1 MKRICTVILCLC
13 LILTGCKG
21 NKDKVNEN
29 IANNTNQT
37 QENNTGKVT
46 PAPTPMEE
54 DATQEG
60 FLHLDSEWTSVE
72 TVKPEKAAYTR
83 PSFEAKVAN
92 YKIAKDLSNVE
103 NIKQFS
109 GFTKDQIKK
118 LVNNGFVVLPSQ
130 TTKMYY
136 TYDSNEYTGIPN
148 FITADSVLHLYHQ
161 FYDKSLINVESEY
174 LYDDLELMTNQMLNK
189 SLLLL
194 NTLEDEQLKELQKKN
209 VIYYLT
215 ARMLMLKST
224 EVPVTVDEG
233 LLAVAKKEY
242 ELCNKAEGIATSP
255 LLNKDIDYSQ
265 FTVRGH
271 YTRTE
276 ELGRFFRT
284 MMWFGTVPYA
294 FYSNN
299 EYQYENVL
307 QALLISYMTFA
318 KSEQTSDAELW
329 TNIYLPTSQYVGV
342 SDDIDVFTMNQLR
355 KKVYGEKED
364 PNLFNDDE
372 YYSKLETA
380 VRELPEPQIG
390 GKITLS
396 SIDTQKQFRFMGQR
410 YILDSDI
417 LQDLITPILRP
428 LPSGLDVMG
437 VLGSN
442 LAEQLQFEVYKPQDK
457 WEEYT
462 KHYKEWKEKVAS
474 FTPEYWSTNLY
485 TGWLWT
491 LKDALNEYDAGSG
504 MPFFMTTQA
513 WRNKALN
520 TALGSYT
527 ELKHDTVLYGKQAM
541 AEMGG
546 PVEFADYHYVE
557 PQVELYTK
565 LLYLT
570 DYTLSSLKQRGMQ
583 NENLINGANQYK
595 ELLQLLIDCSIKELR
610 NDPLT
615 EEENDRLLRY
625 GGSMENI
632 SNAFLKG
639 IVDEDYPNIEISDML
654 VSDVSSADGHYL
666 SLGTGFYDQ
675 IYVVTP
681 MNGKLYLS
689 RGSIYSHYEFVSTD
703 RLTDE
708 EWWELNGIR
717 IVHEE
722 YADYPEITEPSKQ
735 LPRQPEWINTFK
747 SGANNVKITPLE
759 VNWENLNE

>member
-1 MKRICTVILCLC
+1 
-13 LILTGCKG
+13 
-21 NKDKVNEN
+21 
-29 IANNTNQT
+29 
-37 QENNTGKVT
+37 VT
-46 PAPTPMEE
+46 PAPTTIED

-60 FLHLDSEWTSVE
+60 FLYLDSEWTSVE
-72 TVKPEKAAYTR
+72 TVKPEKASYTR
-83 PSFEAKVAN
+83 PSFGTKVAN
-92 YKIAKDLSNVE
+92 YKIDKDLSNIE
-103 NIKQFS
+103 NINQFS

-148 FITADSVLHLYHQ
+148 FITSDSVLHLYHQ
-161 FYDKSLINVESEY
+161 FYDKSLINVESGY
-174 LYDDLELMTNQMLNK
+174 LYNDLELMTKQMLDK

-194 NTLEDEQLKELQKKN
+194 NALEDAQLKELQKKN

-215 ARMLMLKST
+215 ARMLMLQST
-224 EVPVTVDEG
+224 DVSVAVDKG
-233 LLAVAKKEY
+233 LLATAKQEY
-242 ELCNKAEGIATSP
+242 ELCDKAEGIAISP
-255 LLNKDIDYSQ
+255 LLSKDIDYSQ

-307 QALLISYMTFA
+307 QALLISYMTFG
-318 KSEQTSDAELW
+318 KSEQICDAKLW
-329 TNIYLPTSQYVGV
+329 TNIYLPTAQYVGV

-355 KKVYGEKED
+355 KEVYGEKED
-364 PNLFNDDE
+364 PNLFNDEE
-372 YYSKLETA
+372 YYSKLEIA
-380 VRELPEPQIG
+380 VRELPEPQIQ
-390 GKITLS
+390 GKITQSTL
-396 SIDTQKQFRFMGQR
+396 DTQKQFRFMGQR

-428 LPSGLDVMG
+428 IPSELDVMG

-462 KHYKEWKEKVAS
+462 EHYKEWKETVAD
-474 FTPEYWSTNLY
+474 FGPDYWSTNLY

-491 LKDALNEYDAGSG
+491 LQDALREYDAGSG

-513 WRNKALN
+513 WRNKALS

-546 PVEFADYHYVE
+546 PIEFADYHYVE

-570 DYTLSSLKQRGMQ
+570 DYTVSSLKKLGML
-583 NENLINGANQYK
+583 NEDLLNGANEYK

-615 EEENDRLLRY
+615 KEENDRLLRY

-632 SNAFLKG
+632 ANAFLKG
-639 IVDEDYPNIEISDML
+639 IVDDEYPNIEISDML
-654 VSDVSSADGHYL
+654 VSDVSSSDGYYL
-666 SLGTGFYDQ
+666 SLGTGYYDQ

-689 RGSIYSHYEFVSTD
+689 RGSIYSHYEFVGTD

-708 EWWELNGIR
+708 EWWELNGIK
-717 IVHEE
+717 IIHEE
-722 YADYPEITEPSKQ
+722 YADYPEITEASDQ
-735 LPRQPEWINTFK
+735 LPPQPEWINTFK
-747 SGANNVKITPLE
+747 SGTNNVTITPLE
-759 VNWENLNE
+759 VDWENLNE

>member
-1 MKRICTVILCLC
+1 MKRICAVILCIC
-13 LILTGCKG
+13 LILSGCQG
-21 NKDKVNEN
+21 NKEKDEVNKTVT
-29 IANNTNQT
+29 NNTDYSK
-37 QENNTGKVT
+37 ENNQGEVT
-46 PAPTPMEE
+46 PAPMEE

-60 FLHLDSEWTSVE
+60 VLYLDSEWTSVD
-72 TVKPEKAAYTR
+72 TAKPLKAAYTK
-83 PSFEAKVAN
+83 PSFIAKVAN
-92 YKIAKDLSNVE
+92 YKIAKDLSNIE
-103 NIKQFS
+103 NIEQFG

-136 TYDSNEYTGIPN
+136 TYDSNEYTGVPN
-148 FITADSVLHLYHQ
+148 FITSDSVLHLYHQ
-161 FYDKSLINVESEY
+161 FYDKSLINVESSY
-174 LYDDLELMTNQMLNK
+174 LYDNLELMTKQMLNK

-194 NTLEDEQLKELQKKN
+194 NTLEDEQMKELQKKN

-233 LLAVAKKEY
+233 LLATAKQEY
-242 ELCNKAEGIATSP
+242 ELCNKAEGITSSP

-318 KSEQTSDAELW
+318 KSEQICDAELW
-329 TNIYLPTSQYVGV
+329 TNIYLPTSQYVGLA
-342 SDDIDVFTMNQLR
+342 DDIDVFTMNKLR
-355 KKVYGEKED
+355 KEVYGEMED
-364 PNLFNDDE
+364 PNLFNDEE
-372 YYSKLETA
+372 YYSKLEAA

-390 GKITLS
+390 GKIILS

-428 LPSGLDVMG
+428 IPSGLDVMG

-462 KHYKEWKEKVAS
+462 GNYKEWKEKVAGFS
-474 FTPEYWSTNLY
+474 PDYWSTNLY
-485 TGWLWT
+485 SGWLWT
-491 LKDALNEYDAGSG
+491 LQDALKDYDAGSG

-513 WRNKALN
+513 WRNKALS

-546 PVEFADYHYVE
+546 PVDYADYHYVE

-570 DYTLSSLKQRGMQ
+570 EYTVSTLKERGML
-583 NENLINGANQYK
+583 NENLLNGANEYK

-615 EEENDRLLRY
+615 EEENNRLLRY

-632 SNAFLKG
+632 SNAFLNG
-639 IVDEDYPNIEISDML
+639 IIDDDYPNIEISDML
-654 VSDVSSADGHYL
+654 VSDVSSADGFYL
-666 SLGTGFYDQ
+666 SLGTGYYDH

-681 MNGKLYLS
+681 VNGKLYLC

-717 IVHEE
+717 IIHEE
-722 YADYPEITEPSKQ
+722 YADYPEITEPSDQ
-735 LPRQPEWINTFK
+735 LPSQPEWINTFK
-747 SGANNVKITPLE
+747 SGTNNVTIAPLE
-759 VNWENLNE
+759 VDWENLNE

>member
-1 MKRICTVILCLC
+1 
-13 LILTGCKG
+13 
-21 NKDKVNEN
+21 
-29 IANNTNQT
+29 
-37 QENNTGKVT
+37 
-46 PAPTPMEE
+46 MEK

-60 FLHLDSEWTSVE
+60 FLYLDSEWTSVE
-72 TVKPEKAAYTR
+72 TVKPEKASYTR
-83 PSFEAKVAN
+83 PSFGAEVAN
-92 YKIAKDLSNVE
+92 YKIAKDLSNIE
-103 NIKQFS
+103 NINQFG

-136 TYDSNEYTGIPN
+136 TYDSNEYMGIPN
-148 FITADSVLHLYHQ
+148 FITSDSVLHLYHQ

-174 LYDDLELMTNQMLNK
+174 LYDDLELMTKQMLDK

-215 ARMLMLKST
+215 ARMLMLQST
-224 EVPVTVDEG
+224 DVSVVVDEG
-233 LLAVAKKEY
+233 LLATAKQEY
-242 ELCNKAEGIATSP
+242 ELCDKAEGIATSP
-255 LLNKDIDYSQ
+255 LLSKDIDYSQ

-271 YTRTE
+271 YTRTG

-299 EYQYENVL
+299 EYLYENVL
-307 QALLISYMTFA
+307 QALLISYMTFG
-318 KSEQTSDAELW
+318 KSEQICDAELW
-329 TNIYLPTSQYVGV
+329 TNIYLPTAQYVGV

-355 KKVYGEKED
+355 KEVYGEKED
-364 PNLFNDDE
+364 PNLFNDEE
-372 YYSKLETA
+372 YYSKLEIA
-380 VRELPEPQIG
+380 VRELPEPQIQ
-390 GKITLS
+390 GKITQSTL
-396 SIDTQKQFRFMGQR
+396 DTQKQFRFMGQR

-428 LPSGLDVMG
+428 IPSGLDVMG

-462 KHYKEWKEKVAS
+462 EHYKEWKEIVAD
-474 FTPEYWSTNLY
+474 FGPDYWSTNLY

-491 LKDALNEYDAGSG
+491 LQDALREYDTGSG

-513 WRNKALN
+513 WRNKALS

-557 PQVELYTK
+557 PQVELYAK

-570 DYTLSSLKQRGMQ
+570 DYTVSSLKQRGML
-583 NENLINGANQYK
+583 NENLQNGANEYK
-595 ELLQLLIDCSIKELR
+595 ELLQLLIDCSMKELR

-615 EEENDRLLRY
+615 KEENDRLLRY

-632 SNAFLKG
+632 TNAFLKG
-639 IVDEDYPNIEISDML
+639 IVDEEYPSIEISDML
-654 VSDVSSADGHYL
+654 VSDVSSAGGNYL
-666 SLGTGFYDQ
+666 SLGTGYYDQ

-689 RGSIYSHYEFVSTD
+689 RGSIYSHYEFVGTD

-708 EWWELNGIR
+708 EWWELNGIK
-717 IVHEE
+717 IIHED
-722 YADYPEITEPSKQ
+722 YADYPEITEPSDQ
-735 LPRQPEWINTFK
+735 LPPQPEWINTFK
-747 SGANNVKITPLE
+747 SSTNNVTITPLE
-759 VNWENLNE
+759 VDWENLNE